1 MINNGTKKIYIYIY
15 LLFENLIVDFM
26 HEIFTFL
33 FNISHIFFAQLFFP
47 LVYVC
52 ISRSIRG
59 VVSIHRRPFRYY
71 AGMIEHRIR
80 GRQLKFQ
87 IELMKKPK

>member
-1 MINNGTKKIYIYIY
+1 
-15 LLFENLIVDFM
+15 M

-33 FNISHIFFAQLFFP
+33 FNISHIVFAQLFFP
-47 LVYVC
+47 LVYVR
-52 ISRSIRG
+52 ITRSIRG
-59 VVSIHRRPFRYY
+59 VVSIHRRPFRSHLARYDT
-71 AGMIEHRIR
+71 GMIEHRIR